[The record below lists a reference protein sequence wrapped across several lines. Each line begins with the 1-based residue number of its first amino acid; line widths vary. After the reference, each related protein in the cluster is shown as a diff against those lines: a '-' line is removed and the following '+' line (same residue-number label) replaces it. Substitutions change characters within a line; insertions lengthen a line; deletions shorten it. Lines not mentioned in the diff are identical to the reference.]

1 MNCMRAN
8 TGIFILICLLFLV
21 GTVGAAVV
29 PDTVIVTT
37 NKPWIIAN
45 NVDQSTVTVTVMN
58 TTPSYSGQ
66 PLQEATVDLTVSD
79 TYGTLSTT
87 PISTDSSGKGKV
99 SSTFKVKTK
108 SGAAQIT
115 ATITSPELSNSTI
128 QNIDHEVPVK
138 ANLQYP
144 FEGEV
149 ASNVTFKISIID
161 RWGNPIDGRNTNENH
176 TISLAIFGPSDDC
189 GFFDSNGVFYPNTLQ
204 STLDINGNRSLQV
217 RLSKIVGD
225 NNIQIASKYTFTEA
239 VIRGISTDV
248 PYRMTGSFAGI
259 LHQNRGLLAND
270 EVRANN
276 EDFFILEYF
285 LYDVYGNPVQTRSI
299 GVRTNLTDE
308 LTQKYYTTNSLG
320 QIQVKYGPKISIL
333 TANITAI
340 ANNTAGSV
348 NKTFIVK
355 FISSEEAENLLLII
369 TPQTMASWDS
379 DPLHTTREATVVG
392 SLTDAWGNPLNGK
405 KVTFTISNIVT
416 APYTKTADYTGDP
429 RFESGS
435 TSLTK
440 DATTDNGYASIK
452 LYPGAFV
459 TGGPGY
465 SDSATGSCDVTATYI
480 DSDGKHF
487 NSAPVKV
494 EWKNFAYLSVTV
506 NATPQLVRVN
516 ETIDVTIQITG
527 DGYKMVNNP
536 ITVILDMDASDSMNG
551 QAAAETNGLDRFD
564 NSIIAA
570 KQFVASMD
578 NGDMVG
584 VVSHGNIS
592 NDLYWT
598 PVSDLSFNPIA
609 LNNSISSMVKHGGTS
624 GPNAISMNQSL
635 YAAADK
641 ILLNPLYHAG
651 EIDAIITISD
661 SPISDT
667 ELGPAVQKTGGNN
680 IRVFSIL
687 YVSNANECDS
697 QIPARN
703 IKLLDN
709 RTNGKYYCAQSIQDV
724 IQNLTEIKQVLS
736 TIAGVNTAMNLDFS
750 NVPVNS
756 TPMVGGDVFDYV
768 PINAG
773 LPGEYINHTK
783 LNVDE
788 DGRTSIIWTDGNQS
802 VVDQSDDWTAPNN
815 YQLKFNV
822 GTIHIDETW
831 KATFRLK
838 AKQEGLI
845 QLFGPGSTI
854 SYNGGN
860 GSLNLPAT
868 YINSL
873 NASTPL
879 GLGSGVLDLSNL
891 IVPGTATDSIPVQ
904 WNISYSGFA
913 TATETVSYSYNN
925 KPWVIFATR
934 IIPPTSGD
942 IIEYAQLNVQGVNGD
957 TYRIKVR
964 ADTPDAGFKELVSGT
979 ITVGKAGATLR
990 LK

>member
-1 MNCMRAN
+1 
-8 TGIFILICLLFLV
+8 
-21 GTVGAAVV
+21 
-29 PDTVIVTT
+29 
-37 NKPWIIAN
+37 
-45 NVDQSTVTVTVMN
+45 
-58 TTPSYSGQ
+58 
-66 PLQEATVDLTVSD
+66 
-79 TYGTLSTT
+79 
-87 PISTDSSGKGKV
+87 
-99 SSTFKVKTK
+99 
-108 SGAAQIT
+108 
-115 ATITSPELSNSTI
+115 
-128 QNIDHEVPVK
+128 
-138 ANLQYP
+138 
-144 FEGEV
+144 
-149 ASNVTFKISIID
+149 
-161 RWGNPIDGRNTNENH
+161 
-176 TISLAIFGPSDDC
+176 
-189 GFFDSNGVFYPNTLQ
+189 
-204 STLDINGNRSLQV
+204 
-217 RLSKIVGD
+217 
-225 NNIQIASKYTFTEA
+225 
-239 VIRGISTDV
+239 
-248 PYRMTGSFAGI
+248 
-259 LHQNRGLLAND
+259 
-270 EVRANN
+270 
-276 EDFFILEYF
+276 
-285 LYDVYGNPVQTRSI
+285 
-299 GVRTNLTDE
+299 
-308 LTQKYYTTNSLG
+308 
-320 QIQVKYGPKISIL
+320 
-333 TANITAI
+333 
-340 ANNTAGSV
+340 
-348 NKTFIVK
+348 
-355 FISSEEAENLLLII
+355 
-369 TPQTMASWDS
+369 
-379 DPLHTTREATVVG
+379 
-392 SLTDAWGNPLNGK
+392 
-405 KVTFTISNIVT
+405 
-416 APYTKTADYTGDP
+416 
-429 RFESGS
+429 
-435 TSLTK
+435 
-440 DATTDNGYASIK
+440 
-452 LYPGAFV
+452 
-459 TGGPGY
+459 
-465 SDSATGSCDVTATYI
+465 
-480 DSDGKHF
+480 
-487 NSAPVKV
+487 V

-564 NSIIAA
+564 NSKIAA
-570 KQFVASMD
+570 KEFVASMD

-783 LNVDE
+783 LNVDK

-802 VVDQSDDWTAPNN
+802 VVDQSDNWTAANN

-831 KATFRLK
+831 KATFQLRV
-838 AKQEGLI
+838 KQEGLI
-845 QLFGPGSTI
+845 QLFGSGSTI
-854 SYNGGN
+854 TYND
-860 GSLNLPAT
+860 GSQHMPIPQT
-868 YINSL
+868 WITSFNS
-873 NASTPL
+873 SS
-879 GLGSGVLDLSNL
+879 GFGSGTLDLSNL
-891 IVPGTATDSIPVQ
+891 VVAGTVTDSIPMQ
-904 WNISYSGFA
+904 WILSYSGFA
-913 TATETVSYSYNN
+913 TATESMEYSYNEG
-925 KPWVIFATR
+925 PWIQFDTR
-934 IIPPTSGD
+934 TNIAPGNYIQID
-942 IIEYAQLNVQGVNGD
+942 QLDVKQSPGS
-957 TYRIKVR
+957 YRIKVH
-964 ADTPDAGFKELVSGT
+964 ALAPDGEDEEILGP
-979 ITVGKAGATLR
+979 ITVSEIEAFIKLT
-990 LK
+990 

>member
-1 MNCMRAN
+1 MRAYA
-8 TGIFILICLLFLV
+8 GIYIIICLLFLV
-21 GTVGAAVV
+21 GTVGAAGI
-29 PDTVIVTT
+29 PDTITVTT
-37 NKPWIIAN
+37 DKPWIIAN
-45 NVDQSTVTVTVMN
+45 NGDTSTITVTVMN
-58 TTPSYSGQ
+58 TSTASGVQ
-66 PLQEATVDLTVSD
+66 GVTVNLAVND
-79 TYGTLSTT
+79 TYGTLS
-87 PISTDSSGKGKV
+87 PIVPTDENGKTI
-99 SSTFKVKTK
+99 STFKVKTK
-108 SGAAQIT
+108 SGAPQIT
-115 ATITSPELSNSTI
+115 ATALGLSGSVI
-128 QNIDHEVPVK
+128 QNIDHEIP
-138 ANLQYP
+138 ANVILQYP
-144 FEGEV
+144 LEGEV
-149 ASNVTFKISIID
+149 ASEVTLSISVID
-161 RWGNPIDGRNTNENH
+161 RWGNPIDGRNTPIH
-176 TISLAIFGPSDDC
+176 SISLRIDGPADDC
-189 GFFDSNGVFYPNTLQ
+189 GFNVSGVYPRTL
-204 STLDINGNRSLQV
+204 SRNLDINGNQSVQV
-217 RLSKIVGD
+217 RLSKIIGD
-225 NNIQIASKYTFTEA
+225 NNIQIATPYTFTEA
-239 VIRGISTDV
+239 VIRGISTGV
-248 PYRMTGSFAGI
+248 PYRMTVSILKSAGVPVSF
-259 LHQNRGLLAND
+259 AND

-276 EDFFILEYF
+276 IDYFILEYF
-285 LYDVYGNPVQTRSI
+285 LYDIHDNAIQNRSI

-308 LTQKYYTTNSLG
+308 LTQKFYTTNSLG

-340 ANNTAGSV
+340 AVDNSSV
-348 NKTFIVK
+348 TKNVIAK
-355 FISSEEAENLLLII
+355 FISSGEAENLLLII

-416 APYTKTADYTGDP
+416 APYTKTAGYTGDP

-435 TSLTK
+435 ASLAK
-440 DATTDNGYASIK
+440 DATTDNGYAIIA

-459 TGGPGY
+459 TGDPGY
-465 SDSATGSCDVTATYI
+465 SPSATGSCDVTATYI

-487 NSAPVKV
+487 NSAPIKV

-564 NSIIAA
+564 NSKIAA

-783 LNVDE
+783 LNVD
-788 DGRTSIIWTDGNQS
+788 
-802 VVDQSDDWTAPNN
+802 
-815 YQLKFNV
+815 
-822 GTIHIDETW
+822 
-831 KATFRLK
+831 
-838 AKQEGLI
+838 
-845 QLFGPGSTI
+845 
-854 SYNGGN
+854 
-860 GSLNLPAT
+860 
-868 YINSL
+868 
-873 NASTPL
+873 
-879 GLGSGVLDLSNL
+879 
-891 IVPGTATDSIPVQ
+891 
-904 WNISYSGFA
+904 
-913 TATETVSYSYNN
+913 
-925 KPWVIFATR
+925 
-934 IIPPTSGD
+934 
-942 IIEYAQLNVQGVNGD
+942 
-957 TYRIKVR
+957 
-964 ADTPDAGFKELVSGT
+964 
-979 ITVGKAGATLR
+979 
-990 LK
+990 

>member
-1 MNCMRAN
+1 MRAYAV
-8 TGIFILICLLFLV
+8 IFILICLLFLI
-21 GTVGAAVV
+21 GTVGAAGI
-29 PDTVIVTT
+29 PDTITVTT
-37 NKPWIIAN
+37 DKPWIIAN
-45 NVDQSTVTVTVMN
+45 NGDTSTITVTVTN
-58 TTPSYSGQ
+58 TSTASGVQ
-66 PLQEATVDLTVSD
+66 GVIVNLAVND
-79 TYGTLSTT
+79 TIYGTLSPTV
-87 PISTDSSGKGKV
+87 PTDGTGKT

-108 SGAAQIT
+108 SGAPQII
-115 ATITSPELSNSTI
+115 ATITAPALSNSTI
-128 QNIDHEVPVK
+128 QNIDHEIP
-138 ANLQYP
+138 ANVILQYP
-144 FEGEV
+144 LEGEV
-149 ASNVTFKISIID
+149 ASEVTLSISVID
-161 RWGNPIDGRNTNENH
+161 RWGNPIDGRNTPIH
-176 TISLAIFGPSDDC
+176 SISLRIDGPADDC
-189 GFFDSNGVFYPNTLQ
+189 GFNVSGVYPRTL
-204 STLDINGNRSLQV
+204 SRNLDINGNQSVQV
-217 RLSKIVGD
+217 RLSKIIGD
-225 NNIQIASKYTFTEA
+225 NNIQIATPYTFTEA
-239 VIRGISTDV
+239 VIRGISTGV
-248 PYRMTGSFAGI
+248 PYRMTVSILKSAGVPVSF
-259 LHQNRGLLAND
+259 AND

-276 EDFFILEYF
+276 ADYFIFEYY
-285 LYDVYGNPVQTRSI
+285 LYDISGNPVQNRSI

-308 LTQKYYTTNSLG
+308 LTQKFYTTNSLG

-564 NSIIAA
+564 NSKIAA

-783 LNVDE
+783 LNVDK

-802 VVDQSDDWTAPNN
+802 VVDQSDNWTAANN

-831 KATFRLK
+831 KATFQLRV
-838 AKQEGLI
+838 KQEGLI
-845 QLFGPGSTI
+845 QLFGSGSTI
-854 SYNGGN
+854 TYND
-860 GSLNLPAT
+860 GSQHMPIPQT
-868 YINSL
+868 WITSFNS
-873 NASTPL
+873 SS
-879 GLGSGVLDLSNL
+879 GFGSGTLDLSNL
-891 IVPGTATDSIPVQ
+891 VVAGTVTDSIPMQ
-904 WNISYSGFA
+904 WILSYSGFA
-913 TATETVSYSYNN
+913 TATESMEYSYNEG
-925 KPWVIFATR
+925 PWIQFDTR
-934 IIPPTSGD
+934 TNIAPGNYIQID
-942 IIEYAQLNVQGVNGD
+942 QLDVKQSPGS
-957 TYRIKVR
+957 YRIKVH
-964 ADTPDAGFKELVSGT
+964 ALAPDGEDEEILGP
-979 ITVGKAGATLR
+979 ITVSEIEAFIKLT
-990 LK
+990 